1 MTDPDTH
8 PITAELAQQAYDRH
22 MADSAFDGE
31 ILWPGHAVAGE
42 VDAAVESIA
51 KFVRDYPH
59 AATAYVLVDVV
70 EDGIDLHYV
79 AKTDAAAVAQMG
91 GGTVQDAM
99 NAFLKEG
106 DRLPK
111 LREGGRELA
120 PRSVIRTTDR
130 SRPRKG
136 ARPDPRGFRLP
147 AWPGSALPRRRASP
161 AATIPASAAAARS
174 SSTAAEADV
183 IFTRISR
190 PPAVHPRHASPG
202 VLACAWILA
211 RTVAGSH
218 WQMGNGQNYILE
230 ARI

>member
-136 ARPDPRGFRLP
+136 GSPRPAGLSATRMAGLSAPKATGF
-147 AWPGSALPRRRASP
+147 PGRNNPCL
-161 AATIPASAAAARS
+161 
-174 SSTAAEADV
+174 
-183 IFTRISR
+183 
-190 PPAVHPRHASPG
+190 
-202 VLACAWILA
+202 C
-211 RTVAGSH
+211 GS
-218 WQMGNGQNYILE
+218 GQKFKHCCGS
-230 ARI
+230 